1 MIWHSKRIFAAL
13 LHLTAGALIFC
24 ASGHAQEP
32 DLTPAL
38 PDTVIPEKLLNTAP
52 RSTSRPLTSLMQFG
66 HDIEIFT
73 WQTQINFQKTLATH
87 WQLALFE
94 NFNSVL
100 QQQARGDIWK
110 DDQMAGMRLQR
121 VLRPQWRFEAE
132 ATSRVFRDDFTRG
145 AAGIN
150 NNDFSLHRFTLRN
163 ELTLAQRLRL
173 TPGLGYRWEDVLQR
187 REYGP
192 HLEAKIALAPVS
204 WNDYVHQFEAAGQWD
219 DTRDRRNDDF
229 NLTYGVSRV
238 FEGQATDSLFVRYSH
253 LRRENYFA
261 DTTLQ
266 VDGLERNRRAI
277 ENRLNYHFSSGF
289 LQLRSEIGETDIVGT
304 RRWVEP
310 ATLSGRL
317 NGRFQESNFE
327 TNHQGLLVF
336 YGRRL
341 SNEIAFDYSSRN
353 RTFEIPDSLRASPFL
368 RRFPREGFD
377 ADDWTFGLSHR
388 LHWQIGTRDSLRW
401 YGRAVRHAHNTANLE
416 NPDDY
421 DRVQFQANVFYE
433 HRFHENLRMRWEARS
448 YLEHQVYLK
457 RNLSADNRWMRI
469 LQLLP
474 QIVITPLP
482 GVTLQQGFGVRATY
496 IDYDFPESISR
507 RRSLVFRDFTVV
519 DSLAARLSRRT
530 HMSLY
535 YKLTLEERGALDWE
549 RWLQT
554 PQTTV
559 HRHAAVLTFRHELAK
574 NFYVA
579 PSASYYRENNWSFQ
593 RRTTAPG
600 YQKIFNYGQG
610 IVTPAIVISYL
621 RPPNTLLILSARRQ
635 ISRRFRAQ
643 GADAQDVHIDTFH
656 LTIQWAI

>member
-1 MIWHSKRIFAAL
+1 MIIVIWHSKRIFAAL
-13 LHLTAGALIFC
+13 LHLTAGALVFC
-24 ASGHAQEP
+24 AVGHAQEP
-32 DLTPAL
+32 ELTPVL
-38 PDTVIPEKLLNTAP
+38 PDTVIPGELLNPAP
-52 RSTSRPLTSLMQFG
+52 RATSRPLTSLMQFG
-66 HDIEIFT
+66 HDIEIFN
-73 WQTQINFQKTLATH
+73 WQTQINFQKTLATR
-87 WQLALFE
+87 WQLTLFE
-94 NFNSVL
+94 NFSSVL

-110 DDQMAGMRLQR
+110 DDQMAGLRLQR
-121 VLRPQWRFEAE
+121 ALRPYWRFETE

-145 AAGIN
+145 AAGLN

-173 TPGLGYRWEDVLQR
+173 TPGLGYRWENVLQR
-187 REYGP
+187 QEY
-192 HLEAKIALAPVS
+192 
-204 WNDYVHQFEAAGQWD
+204 
-219 DTRDRRNDDF
+219 RDRRNDDF

-277 ENRLNYHFSSGF
+277 ENRLNYRFGGGF
-289 LQLRSEIGETDIVGT
+289 LQLRSEIGETEIVGT

-310 ATLSGRL
+310 VTLAGRI

-336 YGRRL
+336 HGGRL

-388 LHWQIGTRDSLRW
+388 LHWQIGARDSLRW

-457 RNLSADNRWMRI
+457 RNLS
-469 LQLLP
+469 
-474 QIVITPLP
+474 
-482 GVTLQQGFGVRATY
+482 VRATY

-507 RRSLVFRDFTVV
+507 RRSLVFRDFTVI
-519 DSLAARLSRRT
+519 DSLAARFSRRT
-530 HMSLY
+530 HMNLY

-593 RRTTAPG
+593 RRSTAPG
-600 YQKIFNYGQG
+600 YQKVFNYGQG

-643 GADAQDVHIDTFH
+643 GAEAQDVLIDTFH
-656 LTIQWAI
+656 MTIQWAI